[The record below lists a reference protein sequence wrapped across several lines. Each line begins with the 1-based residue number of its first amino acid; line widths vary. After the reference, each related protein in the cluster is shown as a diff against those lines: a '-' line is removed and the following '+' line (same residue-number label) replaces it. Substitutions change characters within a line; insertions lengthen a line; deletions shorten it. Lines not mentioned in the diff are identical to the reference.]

1 MRWKQQKYG
10 SSCENE
16 SGIKGPLNRIIIFSN
31 IDTEGFVLVFVKVF
45 VLIVLY
51 SIGSE
56 LKEDLKWEQKDS
68 LMNHSTDAQ
77 ILDVFRLA
85 FYTYTEGEIWNPSSQ
100 KYL

>member
-1 MRWKQQKYG
+1 MKTTTIRKQL
-10 SSCENE
+10 NE

-56 LKEDLKWEQKDS
+56 LKEDLKGNKRI
-68 LMNHSTDAQ
+68 H
-77 ILDVFRLA
+77 
-85 FYTYTEGEIWNPSSQ
+85 
-100 KYL
+100 